1 MMALQAGQAEQ
12 EQAAKV
18 VAHSPVEKR
27 VNVTSGS
34 FAASGVQQ

>member
-12 EQAAKV
+12 AQAAKV

-27 VNVTSGS
+27 ASLTQG

>member
-1 MMALQAGQAEQ
+1 MMALQVGQAEQ
-12 EQAAKV
+12 EKAAKV

-27 VNVTSGS
+27 VTLTSS